1 MDPSLG
7 DWDDLRYLL
16 AVGRAGSLSGAARQL
31 GVNHSTVF
39 RRLGALEARLG
50 VRLFE
55 RLPGGYVATAAG
67 EDLLRGAERIES
79 EALELGRRLAG
90 RDLSLS
96 GSLRLT
102 APDDVA
108 ERLLMAPLAGYR
120 RSYPEISLEVVID
133 NRMLSL
139 TKREADVALRP
150 SARPPEVLVGRR
162 IGPLASALYG
172 TDDMAPETGPW
183 IAWEEGGG
191 PPDVARWVERH
202 VAPERIVYRSNSML
216 HLLAACRAG
225 VGAALLPCFLAD
237 PDPALR
243 RLAPPDPALSTELW
257 LLTHPDLRRSA
268 RVRALLDFLFDAL
281 KPMRTRL
288 AGEINC

>member
-1 MDPSLG
+1 MRSELG

-16 AVGRAGSLSGAARQL
+16 AVGRAGSLSGAARRL

-39 RRLGALEARLG
+39 RRLGALEERLG

-67 EDLLRGAERIES
+67 EDLLHGAERIES
-79 EALELGRRLAG
+79 EALELDRRLAG

-108 ERLLMAPLAGYR
+108 ERLLMGPLAAFR
-120 RSYPEISLEVVID
+120 RAYPEISLEVAID

-150 SARPPEVLVGRR
+150 STRPPDVLVGRR
-162 IGPLASALYG
+162 IGPLASALYATG
-172 TDDMAPETGPW
+172 ETVPENGPW

-191 PPDVARWVERH
+191 PPDVARWIERH
-202 VAPERIVYRSNSML
+202 IAPERIVYRSNSML

-225 VGAALLPCFLAD
+225 VGVALLPCFLAD
-237 PDPALR
+237 PESALR
-243 RLAPPDPALSTELW
+243 RLAPPDRALTTDLW

-268 RVRALLDFLFDAL
+268 RVRALLDFLFEAL
-281 KPMRTRL
+281 KPMRPRL
-288 AGEINC
+288 AGK

>member
-1 MDPSLG
+1 MVSGLG

-16 AVGRAGSLSGAARQL
+16 AVGRAGSLSGAARRL

-55 RLPGGYVATAAG
+55 RLPGGYAATAAG
-67 EDLLRGAERIES
+67 EDLLRGAARIET
-79 EALELGRRLAG
+79 EALQLDRRLAG

-108 ERLLMAPLAGYR
+108 EHLLTAPLAGFR

-150 SARPPEVLVGRR
+150 SSRPPEVLVGRR
-162 IGPLASALYG
+162 VGPLASALYG
-172 TDDMAPETGPW
+172 TDGTAPETAPW

-191 PPDVARWVERH
+191 PPDVARWVEQQ

-225 VGAALLPCFLAD
+225 VGVALLPCFLAD
-237 PDPALR
+237 PEPALE
-243 RLAPPDPALSTELW
+243 RLAPPDTALTTELW

-268 RVRALLDFLFDAL
+268 RVRALLDFLFEAL
-281 KPMRTRL
+281 RPMRPKL
-288 AGEINC
+288 AGERD